1 MADLNKV
8 IKALKEKNVADK
20 AIGEFV
26 IDLSNM
32 LATQV
37 QLDIVSVLEEKDF
50 AEIDKMENSQAQVEI
65 GRRYKEKTGT
75 SLEQKSDEILDG
87 FVSGFLTEYQ
97 RQKLKEKKS

>member
-8 IKALKEKNVADK
+8 IKTLKEKNVADK

-50 AEIDKMENSQAQVEI
+50 AEIDKMENSKAQVEI

-87 FVSGFLTEYQ
+87 FVTGFLTEYQ
-97 RQKLKEKKS
+97 REKLKEKKE